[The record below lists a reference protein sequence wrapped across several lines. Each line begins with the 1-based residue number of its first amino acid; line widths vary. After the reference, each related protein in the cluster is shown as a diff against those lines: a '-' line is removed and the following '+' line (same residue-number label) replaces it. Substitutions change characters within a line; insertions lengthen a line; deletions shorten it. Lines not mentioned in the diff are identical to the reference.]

1 MFNSIDPERTSLAGL
16 LLLTTALFGCGG
28 DVSRP
33 GAEVAAHEAQTTAP
47 ATVVDS
53 VFPVEEE
60 IRRFQ
65 EAYPGE
71 VTELAGGESSR
82 DALVSRFIESL
93 EAADTVDLTRLS
105 MTPREFGYLYYPTSR
120 YTEPPYRLSPALV
133 WYQNQNVT
141 GRGFTRLLRRY
152 GGQEVNYLSY
162 ECPEEAEVEGQ
173 NRLWHNCRVVHLFE
187 GDTVSIQL
195 FGSIWERGGHY
206 KFVGYAN
213 DF

>member
-1 MFNSIDPERTSLAGL
+1 MLDFIGFQHSSRAALVLVVAVL
-16 LLLTTALFGCGG
+16 LGCAG
-28 DVSRP
+28 DVRP
-33 GAEVAAHEAQTTAP
+33 GADSEGNAAQATPP

-65 EAYPGE
+65 AAYPGE
-71 VTELAGGESSR
+71 VTELAEGESSR
-82 DALVSRFIESL
+82 DALVARFVESL
-93 EAADTVDLTRLS
+93 EAADSLDLARLS
-105 MTPREFGYLYYPTSR
+105 MTPQEFGYLYYPTSR
-120 YTEPPYRLSPALV
+120 YTEAPYRLSPALV

-141 GRGFTRLLRRY
+141 GRGLTRLLRRY
-152 GGQEVNYLSY
+152 GGQELNYLSY
-162 ECPEEAEVEGQ
+162 ECPEEGEVEGE
-173 NRLWHNCRVVHLFE
+173 NRFWHQCQIVHLFE
-187 GDTVSIQL
+187 GDTVRIQL

>member
-1 MFNSIDPERTSLAGL
+1 MYYFINPRRKSLPGL
-16 LLLTTALFGCGG
+16 LLATMLLLGCAGDGSEPSAGLEGG
-28 DVSRP
+28 QSQ
-33 GAEVAAHEAQTTAP
+33 AASP

-53 VFPVEEE
+53 IFPVEEE
-60 IRRFQ
+60 IRRFH

-71 VTELAGGESSR
+71 VTELSGGEGSR
-82 DALVSRFIESL
+82 DALVERFIRSL
-93 EAADTVDLTRLS
+93 EAADSLDLAQLS

-141 GRGFTRLLRRY
+141 GRGLTRLLRRY
-152 GGQEVNYLSY
+152 AGEETNYLSY
-162 ECPEEAEVEGQ
+162 ECPDESEVEGE
-173 NRLWHNCRVVHLFE
+173 NRFWHGCQIIHLLE
-187 GDTVSIQL
+187 GDTVRIRL

-206 KFVGYAN
+206 KLVGYAN